1 MSVHIKR
8 FRKGFPLDKQTTVA
22 RFYDKQHNESMQ
34 FGILSLKKGGI
45 DLLVDNNVEIC
56 YVLLQGKV
64 EFIPLTKQ
72 AKSNLTSYV
81 AERNSLIDECPST
94 FVISPHTD
102 IALKTLSKTA
112 EIAYIATDNKLSFKP
127 RYFPPSQIKTE
138 HRGKGKLNNTAY
150 RYVRT
155 VFDKRNMP
163 QSNLVVGE
171 VITLPGRWSSYP
183 PHHHPQPEIY
193 FYRFFPEEGYGFA
206 QVGDDVYKVENN
218 DLIKIPAGKDHPQVA
233 APGYTMW
240 YLWVIRHLPRK
251 PYIEPEF
258 TKKHKWVFENEKR
271 VWKG

>member
-1 MSVHIKR
+1 MSVHIKK
-8 FRKGFPLDKQTTVA
+8 FRKGFHKSYTEMTTM
-22 RFYDKQHNESMQ
+22 RQDGGIG
-34 FGILSLKKGGI
+34 FGIMRLKNGELLGYENKEEEHCFVLLNGKVKFSADDMDDIVMERKSLL
-45 DLLVDNNVEIC
+45 DESPATLLVGPYTGFRVEGMKDNTELASI
-56 YVLLQGKV
+56 
-64 EFIPLTKQ
+64 T
-72 AKSNLTSYV
+72 AKNH
-81 AERNSLIDECPST
+81 A
-94 FVISPHTD
+94 
-102 IALKTLSKTA
+102 
-112 EIAYIATDNKLSFKP
+112 SFKSKLFKP
-127 RYFPPSQIKTE
+127 AHVETE
-138 HRGKGKLNNTAY
+138 HRGKGKLNNTAC

-163 QSNLVVGE
+163 KSNLVVGE

-206 QVGDDVYKVENN
+206 QVGNDVYKVENN
-218 DLIKIPAGKDHPQVA
+218 DLIKITEGKDHPQVA

-258 TKKHKWVFENEKR
+258 TKKHEWVFENDKR